1 MVRSG
6 NAHLNFEG
14 GSISTADLL
23 VLTGYQLFQDKF
35 GFFFHFQNNLV
46 LTGEGKEFSHT
57 DTYPFRVNVRVPCI
71 ADIGVVLV
79 VWLGRL
85 VHSQH

>member
-1 MVRSG
+1 MLNLILKGEVSVRLAS
-6 NAHLNFEG
+6 L
-14 GSISTADLL
+14 SLL
-23 VLTGYQLFQDKF
+23 VRNQLFQDKLR
-35 GFFFHFQNNLV
+35 FFFHFQNNLV
-46 LTGEGKEFSHT
+46 LTGKDKEVSHT